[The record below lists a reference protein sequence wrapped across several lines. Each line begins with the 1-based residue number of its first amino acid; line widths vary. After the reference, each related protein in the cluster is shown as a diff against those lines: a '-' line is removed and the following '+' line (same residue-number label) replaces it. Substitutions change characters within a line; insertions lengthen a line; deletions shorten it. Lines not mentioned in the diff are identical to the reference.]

1 MFFMVVFISSQTP
14 FSYSDST
21 LFISEDSYLYV
32 ESPVD
37 VSGATSQS
45 GKNQTSSKQFNAN
58 KRKTLF
64 KLKSPSISKND
75 INQINQACFTIPKSS
90 HYIGNTNNP
99 LLTAVLGNSSPV
111 KQHHKMMDSALR
123 VFLVVNHAKK
133 KLLYLLINDFHIL
146 KITTNHFSR
155 PPPVVA
161 IFY

>member
-1 MFFMVVFISSQTP
+1 MKKQMMLLLQFPLLLRFSVRIVFCTMFFMVVFISSQTP

-75 INQINQACFTIPKSS
+75 INQINQACFTIPK
-90 HYIGNTNNP
+90 
-99 LLTAVLGNSSPV
+99 
-111 KQHHKMMDSALR
+111 
-123 VFLVVNHAKK
+123 
-133 KLLYLLINDFHIL
+133 
-146 KITTNHFSR
+146 
-155 PPPVVA
+155 
-161 IFY
+161 

>member
-1 MFFMVVFISSQTP
+1 MVVFISSQTP
-14 FSYSDST
+14 FSYSDSI
-21 LFISEDSYLYV
+21 LFISENSYLYI
-32 ESPVD
+32 ESPVEIY
-37 VSGATSQS
+37 VAKSLSRKS
-45 GKNQTSSKQFNAN
+45 QTSSKQLSAN
-58 KRKTLF
+58 KRKVF
-64 KLKSPSISKND
+64 FELKSTSVSKKD